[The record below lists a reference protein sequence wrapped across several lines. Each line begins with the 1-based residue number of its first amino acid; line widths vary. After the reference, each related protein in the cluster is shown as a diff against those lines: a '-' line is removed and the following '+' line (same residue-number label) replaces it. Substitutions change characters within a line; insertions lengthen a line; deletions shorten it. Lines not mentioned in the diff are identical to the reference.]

1 MTQGTKIN
9 PDHYHNVTHL
19 KENIM
24 KKSNAL
30 LVMIFVALLALFGF
44 LVYEES
50 QETPLE
56 NASESISESVSDITD
71 N

>member
-1 MTQGTKIN
+1 
-9 PDHYHNVTHL
+9 
-19 KENIM
+19 M